1 MKRIILTTAA
11 VFALFVSAAPLF
23 AGQPANGK
31 LSFNPEPGDNR
42 PFGISVGLVMKQMN
56 INGDHFPWM
65 MLDQISEESRGKQS
79 SPSFQIGFTW
89 SPEFRYGIG
98 LQTGLY
104 YELSADSYKITEEV
118 LGIKSDSKISMNE
131 HNLSLPV
138 RVQYRY
144 EIIPDLSVFIYTGP
158 SFDFSLAYNA
168 GISIEVPEMDLSQSE
183 KFNVYEETDMNR
195 FNLMW
200 GVGAGVRWKFLQL
213 KLGGDWGLTSL
224 IKDDID
230 NIKTTLNK
238 PFYVSLSFQF

>member
-1 MKRIILTTAA
+1 MA
-11 VFALFVSAAPLF
+11 VGISLLFSAAPVF

-42 PFGISVGLVMKQMN
+42 PFGISVGLVMKQMAV
-56 INGDHFPWM
+56 NGDHYPWM
-65 MLDQISEESRGKQS
+65 MMDLISEEGRDKKS
-79 SPSFQIGFTW
+79 SPTFQIGFTW
-89 SPEFRYGIG
+89 SPEFRYGYGIG
-98 LQTGLY
+98 IQTGLY
-104 YELSADSYKITEEV
+104 YELSADSYKVTDEIMGV
-118 LGIKSDSKISMNE
+118 KSTSKISMSE

-168 GISIEVPEMDLSQSE
+168 GISVDVPEMDLSQSE
-183 KFNVYEETDMNR
+183 KFSVYEETDMNR

-230 NIKTTLNK
+230 DVKTTLNK